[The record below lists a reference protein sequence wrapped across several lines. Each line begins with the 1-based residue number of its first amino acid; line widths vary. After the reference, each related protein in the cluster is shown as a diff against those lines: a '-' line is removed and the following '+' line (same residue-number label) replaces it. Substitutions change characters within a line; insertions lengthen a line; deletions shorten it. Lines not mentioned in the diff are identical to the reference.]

1 MDDDTQDPT
10 NIVALESYRA
20 RLAATRRGRRAAAL
34 FAEADPERAIR
45 ALPGDELYY
54 LLREDDPSEAREL
67 LAYARAEQ
75 VQVVLDFGLW
85 AGDQLS
91 LSRMEEWVAVMAEM
105 PVETIGT
112 WIKGLDTELVALL
125 LRKGAR
131 IYDLSMEE
139 APDETVGIAFETPD
153 RAFVIDATGYTP
165 PVEAPAGEEGGDEGP
180 QAPVSAQ
187 ALVRIIDAMYRTD
200 LEYARRILVGARS
213 ELDSEMEE
221 MALRWRQGRMAD
233 LGFIDAVEALE
244 IYREL
249 DPATVHIGEVRPGT
263 RTRPS
268 GAGDAS
274 EAGVAPSPLQRA
286 PAILAE
292 ELGGSSLFAR
302 ALGRV
307 TSRQEL
313 DEIHFALVGLA
324 NRVLAADRID
334 PADDQGVAAGVR
346 RMRATLDLAV
356 EYLAR
361 AGGRVVD
368 EDRAVDAVRTVAAMR
383 LHRLGVS
390 LLGKVRGLARSLV
403 RQGPFSAV
411 AGLDL
416 AEEPEATVL
425 EAVNRARPHY
435 PALLDDPPSSGVRPF
450 GTLSEI
456 ARAALA
462 VERAAAAQA
471 MLLGLGVRP
480 HHLVPEALDDVSPVD
495 RTAID
500 TALLARTAI
509 LLLAK
514 DGLTTPSA
522 DTFRPL
528 TPAEAAHFNAGGS
541 KVAGLPTIARRIL
554 EAVEPPGLGTAARD
568 VTERWLATLS
578 PLEPVLVRGSTSPV
592 TAARPSAEPA
602 AVIGTKPAKIP
613 SKKPVLKAAP
623 RPAAPRPARSKSKAA
638 GTKAPTKTKKS
649 AAKTSKQAPTKTS
662 TKTSTKASPRRPRR

>member
-1 MDDDTQDPT
+1 MDEDTQDPT

-20 RLAATRRGRRAAAL
+20 RMMATRRGNRAAAL

-54 LLREDDPSEAREL
+54 LLREDDPTEAKEL

-85 AGDQLS
+85 SGDRLS

-105 PVETIGT
+105 PVETIAT

-139 APDETVGIAFETPD
+139 APDELEGIGFETPD
-153 RAFVIDATGYTP
+153 RSFVIDATGYTAP
-165 PVEAPAGEEGGDEGP
+165 TESAGDAGAEEAPE
-180 QAPVSAQ
+180 APVSAQ
-187 ALVRIIDAMYRTD
+187 AIVRIIDALYRTD
-200 LEYARRILVGARS
+200 LEYARRMLVGARS
-213 ELDSEMEE
+213 EMDSEMEE

-233 LGFIDAVEALE
+233 LGFIDAIEALE

-249 DPATVHIGEVRPGT
+249 DPATVKIGELRPGT

-268 GAGDAS
+268 GAGDVT
-274 EAGVAPSPLQRA
+274 EAGAPPSPLQRA

-313 DEIHFALVGLA
+313 EEIHFALVALA

-334 PADDQGVAAGVR
+334 PANDQAVTAGVR

-361 AGGRVVD
+361 AGGRAVD
-368 EDRAVDAVRTVAAMR
+368 EDRAVDAVRTVAVMR

-390 LLGKVRGLARSLV
+390 LLSKVRGLARALV
-403 RQGPFSAV
+403 RQGPFAAV
-411 AGLDL
+411 PELDL
-416 AEEPEATVL
+416 VEEPEATVL
-425 EAVNRARPHY
+425 EAVNQARPAY
-435 PALLDDPPSSGVRPF
+435 PALLDDPPASGVRPF
-450 GTLSEI
+450 ATLGEI
-456 ARAALA
+456 ARVAVA

-480 HHLVPEALDDVSPVD
+480 QHLLPEALNDVTPAD
-495 RTAID
+495 RNAID

-514 DGLTTPSA
+514 DGLTAPSA

-528 TPAEAAHFNAGGS
+528 TPAEATHFGADGS

-554 EAVEPPGLGTAARD
+554 EGVEPPGLGTAARE
-568 VTERWLATLS
+568 VTDRWLATLS
-578 PLEPVLVRGSTSPV
+578 PLEPVLVRGAASPRAASRSAAQPSV
-592 TAARPSAEPA
+592 TGAAKTKKTTATKAPA
-602 AVIGTKPAKIP
+602 
-613 SKKPVLKAAP
+613 
-623 RPAAPRPARSKSKAA
+623 
-638 GTKAPTKTKKS
+638 KAPTKGPT
-649 AAKTSKQAPTKTS
+649 TSSK
-662 TKTSTKASPRRPRR
+662 RRPPR